1 MQKRPVKINDPAL
14 RDTLGRLDAFSR
26 MLARRLDELSSSL
39 SAEPGVST
47 RSDCT
52 IAAIEAEVAMG
63 LVESASYE
71 VSLRL
76 LAHGV
81 VRDAAKDI
89 APRRA
94 KFAAVLGRFESVFGA
109 IPRA

>member
-1 MQKRPVKINDPAL
+1 MQKRPVKINDPAV

-26 MLARRLDELSSSL
+26 MLSRRLDELGRSL
-39 SAEPGVST
+39 DAPPGDTARV
-47 RSDCT
+47 DCT
-52 IAAIEAEVAMG
+52 VAAIEAEVAMG

-71 VSLRL
+71 LSLRL
-76 LAHGV
+76 LTHGV
-81 VRDAAKDI
+81 MRDAAKDI

-94 KFAAVLGRFESVFGA
+94 KFAAVTGRFESVFGA